1 MDINRNNYE
10 TFFLNYLDREL
21 SPADRQS
28 VEKFISENADLQKEF
43 LLLQQTILS
52 PADIVFEPKAS
63 LFREEEKRRVI
74 PFYRALVA
82 AAVAV
87 LILGSWYMKTIVSRN
102 NARALSGKLQA
113 DADKRNSVKDNKSP
127 AGANEAGQKTN
138 LPTDHK
144 NQTAV
149 VSLIVKTPVDAKKN
163 ATVNPINAKIHHQS
177 DTQIHDQSDL
187 KNQDQS
193 TAHLNKEPG
202 DQVNASMK
210 LSSALELQSTDRQ
223 TGINP
228 DHISAV
234 PGTATPALVGS
245 SKSANPAQYKNANIK
260 EQDFQ
265 NDDAISVVG
274 LNDRNKAIAGFFKK
288 LTKRA
293 PADENARKLRV
304 SVFQISY

>member
-1 MDINRNNYE
+1 MAMDINRNNYE

-52 PADIVFEPKAS
+52 PTDVIFEPKTS
-63 LFREEEKRRVI
+63 LFREEEKRRII
-74 PFYRALVA
+74 PFYRARIA

-87 LILGSWYMKTIVSRN
+87 LILGSWYMRTIVFKNNVRN
-102 NARALSGKLQA
+102 LSGKVPIEA
-113 DADKRNSVKDNKSP
+113 RKNNVVKENKSP
-127 AGANEAGQKTN
+127 A
-138 LPTDHK
+138 
-144 NQTAV
+144 V
-149 VSLIVKTPVDAKKN
+149 VSHVIKTHGDAKKN
-163 ATVNPINAKIHHQS
+163 STINPVVK
-177 DTQIHDQSDL
+177 
-187 KNQDQS
+187 KQDRS
-193 TAHLNKEPG
+193 YSRLNKEPE
-202 DQVNASMK
+202 DQVASK
-210 LSSALELQSTDRQ
+210 KSSSALEIQSADSQ

-228 DHISAV
+228 EQIPTVS
-234 PGTATPALVGS
+234 GTQTQVLVIVAKKSNDSVQNERAAL
-245 SKSANPAQYKNANIK
+245 K

-265 NDDAISVVG
+265 SDDAISVVG